1 MRRGG
6 RRGTCRT
13 AATGAGGG
21 PHVIPGRH
29 PVAEALRAR
38 RRLVEI
44 VVEDRL
50 AGELADV
57 RNAANAAGVAARSR
71 PARSSTTSRAASC
84 TRASSRSSAPSRTPP
99 LSALAAGD
107 LVVVLDGVTDPQNLG
122 AIARSAEAAGAA
134 GLVLPRR
141 RAAGVGPAA
150 EKAAAGAFGW
160 LAVAQVPNVAAGLA
174 ELADLGFWSAGL
186 AGEAGTDVW
195 SSRLLD
201 GKVALVVGARAW
213 GCPASSASASTS
225 CWPSP
230 ARPARQ
236 PQRERGRRG
245 RAVRGRPPPHRLTPG
260 PRFAT

>member
-1 MRRGG
+1 
-6 RRGTCRT
+6 
-13 AATGAGGG
+13 
-21 PHVIPGRH
+21 
-29 PVAEALRAR
+29 
-38 RRLVEI
+38 
-44 VVEDRL
+44 VVEERL

-57 RNAANAAGVAARSR
+57 RNAANAAGVAARVAPR
-71 PARSSTTSRAASC
+71 EELDDLAGGVLHQGVVAVQRAFPYA
-84 TRASSRSSAPSRTPP
+84 P

-186 AGEAGTDVW
+186 AGEAGADVW

-201 GKVALVVGARAW
+201 GKVALVVGAEGAGLSRLV
-213 GCPASSASASTS
+213 
-225 CWPSP
+225 
-230 ARPARQ
+230 
-236 PQRERGRRG
+236 RERVDELLAIPLRGQLDSLNVSAAAAVALFEVVRR
-245 RAVRGRPPPHRLTPG
+245 RT
-260 PRFAT
+260 T